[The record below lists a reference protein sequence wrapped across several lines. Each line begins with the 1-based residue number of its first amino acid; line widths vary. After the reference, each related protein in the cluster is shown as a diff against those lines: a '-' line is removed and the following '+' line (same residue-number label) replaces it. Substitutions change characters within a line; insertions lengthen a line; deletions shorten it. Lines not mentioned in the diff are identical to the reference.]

1 MEGGIVE
8 EDNGA
13 GLHLGHHPLGDVG
26 GGQILPVQTVT
37 IPNNF
42 KALQGL
48 PLAGSPY
55 SMEAC

>member
-1 MEGGIVE
+1 MEGSVVE

-13 GLHLGHHPLGDVG
+13 GLHLGHHPLGNVG
-26 GGQILPVQTVT
+26 SGQILPVQTVT

-42 KALQGL
+42 KALQAL
-48 PLAGSPY
+48 PSAGSLY

>member
-1 MEGGIVE
+1 ME

-13 GLHLGHHPLGDVG
+13 GLHLGHHPLGNVG
-26 GGQILPVQTVT
+26 SGQILPVQTVT

-42 KALQGL
+42 KALQAL
-48 PLAGSPY
+48 PSAGSLY